1 MYETLTDLQ
10 RGRLQNGLSRQLRR
24 RLLITANR
32 EDKEAIRTVMNDDF
46 LMSLLS
52 MEASAVYANVEQA
65 ESPFVD
71 AILKMLMFFIDNW
84 EIILEIIRAISGS
97 HL

>member
-10 RGRLQNGLSRQLRR
+10 RSRLQNGLSRQLRR
-24 RLLITANR
+24 RLFITANR
-32 EDKEAIRTVMNDDF
+32 EDKAAIRTVMNDDF

-52 MEASAVYANVEQA
+52 MEAAAVYANAGQA

-71 AILKMLMFFIDNW
+71 TILKMLMFFIDNW